1 MPEVSPSASDA
12 SRKIER
18 AILHAL
24 AEHGQAHAASVMG
37 VSESSVS
44 RMKDGQIEALSKLL
58 AAIGLKVVPAQYKCL
73 DPIKAQAMVTLYEA
87 AMQRI
92 TNPVELLFGDEA

>member
-1 MPEVSPSASDA
+1 MPVVSSAVVDT

-18 AILHAL
+18 TILQAL
-24 AEHGQAHAASVMG
+24 AERGQAHAAGLMG
-37 VSESSVS
+37 VSESNVS
-44 RMKDGQIEALSKLL
+44 RLKDGQLENFSKLL
-58 AAIGLKVVPAQYKCL
+58 AVIGLKVVPAQYKCL

-92 TNPVELLFGDEA
+92 SNPVELLFGDET

>member
-1 MPEVSPSASDA
+1 MPEVSAAITDT

-18 AILHAL
+18 TILQAL
-24 AEHGQAHAASVMG
+24 AEKGQAHAATLMG
-37 VSESSVS
+37 ASESAVS
-44 RMKDGQIEALSKLL
+44 RMKDGQLEALSKLL

-92 TNPVELLFGDEA
+92 TNPVELLFGDEE

>member
-1 MPEVSPSASDA
+1 MSEVSSSASDT

-24 AEHGQAHAASVMG
+24 ADHGQAHAAAVMG

-44 RMKDGQIEALSKLL
+44 RMKDDQIEALSRLL

-87 AMQRI
+87 AMRRI